1 MNPALIA
8 ALAVCRRGFLAQRT
22 GRAHCGDELP
32 RPPQV
37 QDEVLRDQLARV
49 RAVFYLPLRQT
60 EGFLRFENPSR
71 ALPDQMMIV
80 CTLAMPVVTTSVYIF

>member
-1 MNPALIA
+1 M
-8 ALAVCRRGFLAQRT
+8 
-22 GRAHCGDELP
+22 
-32 RPPQV
+32 
-37 QDEVLRDQLARV
+37 
-49 RAVFYLPLRQT
+49 FYLPLRQT